1 MAEVG
6 NSYKDPLT
14 QERKDELRSIAQKIL
29 QPGKGILAADESTG
43 FLSLENVGNSGQ
55 LNRLHREALRVDW
68 PGEQR
73 GEQETVPPATLHHSQ
88 LWREP
93 ERRYSVR

>member
-14 QERKDELRSIAQKIL
+14 QQQKDELRSIAQKIL

-43 FLSLENVGNSGQ
+43 ISKNGELIIIFEFR
-55 LNRLHREALRVDW
+55 LNWKAF
-68 PGEQR
+68 
-73 GEQETVPPATLHHSQ
+73 
-88 LWREP
+88 
-93 ERRYSVR
+93 